1 MKVLHLNYHQNQG
14 GASIACNR
22 LVQALNLS
30 DIKSELLVSQKMNES
45 KTTIGQFNNFNE
57 ISVHKL
63 KKILSI
69 YIKKILKSENIYK
82 DSIAFFN
89 SGLPKIIEK
98 LDHDIINLHWVSNE
112 MISIEEI
119 GKIKKPLVWT
129 LLDMWPFIGSAHYTN
144 KNYFSKINN
153 KTSFFDINEWV
164 LNRKK
169 KNFHRD
175 IRIVC
180 ISNWL
185 KKQVEESEVLKNNV
199 IETIPCTL
207 DTNTWKPIEKNL
219 AREILCLEKNKK
231 YILFS
236 AFNGINDERKG
247 FDLLLKSLEKIKLKP
262 QDFTVVIIGKSSSL
276 KDFKISSKYKF
287 KRYENFF
294 NGGDLPLRLIYSA
307 CDLVVM
313 PSRLEAFGQ
322 VPLEA
327 GSCGVP
333 CVSFKETGAEDIID
347 HKINGYLANYLSIED
362 LSKGID
368 FLLEEKNNSNLSVE
382 IRKKV
387 ENNFSYE
394 QISKKYK
401 KIYDEIAK

>member
-22 LVQALNLS
+22 LVQALNLN
-30 DIKSELLVSQKMNES
+30 DIKSELLVSEKTNES

-119 GKIKKPLVWT
+119 RKIKKPLVWT

-185 KKQVEESEVLKNNV
+185 KKHAEESEVLKNNI

-207 DTNTWKPIEKNL
+207 DTNMWKPIEKNL
-219 AREILCLEKNKK
+219 AREILGYEKNKK
-231 YILFS
+231 HILFS
-236 AFNGINDERKG
+236 AFNGINDNRKG
-247 FDLLLKSLEKIKLKP
+247 FDLFLNSLEKTEIKSK
-262 QDFTVVIIGKSSSL
+262 DFTIVIMGNCNGL
-276 KDFKISSKYKF
+276 KNFKNNTKF
-287 KRYENFF
+287 KYIMYENSS
-294 NGGDLPLRLIYSA
+294 NADHILLRLINSA

-313 PSRLEAFGQ
+313 PSRLEALGQ
-322 VPLEA
+322 VALEA